1 MNFGLALTL
10 KQALSEYEPGW
21 INLGK
26 FNVAIGKKKSSALN
40 RLNNFMLCMMLNL
53 VATHIFL

>member
-1 MNFGLALTL
+1 
-10 KQALSEYEPGW
+10 LSEYEPGW

>member
-1 MNFGLALTL
+1 M
-10 KQALSEYEPGW
+10 SEYEPGW

-40 RLNNFMLCMMLNL
+40 RLNML
-53 VATHIFL
+53 